1 MHSRASVRPSKQRCN
16 PAVYVATKRQQLSTS
31 LRAQHG
37 KPVAAE
43 KAEAGSQVW
52 QPAARQRWARQ
63 TDLHLAAPTAAA
75 IATATATATAAA
87 AAAAWRPALL
97 AATLVG
103 FGAAVLMHRE

>member
-52 QPAARQRWARQ
+52 QPAVRQRWARQ

-75 IATATATATAAA
+75 IATAATATAAA
-87 AAAAWRPALL
+87 AAWCPALL

>member
-75 IATATATATAAA
+75 IATAATATAAA
-87 AAAAWRPALL
+87 AAWCPALL